1 MMHLHSAI
9 LVDDESFTRKGLMK
23 LIDWE
28 ACGFRIVGEADNGE
42 DALELI
48 KRVQPD
54 LVITDIRMPVI
65 DGLELIRCVTAEN
78 IANPYFIIISG
89 YNDFN
94 YAQQAM
100 RYGVHDF
107 VVKPIDEIE
116 FSGILRHLN
125 DKLRL
130 EQEEQVRSDRLMGG
144 EMIKSLILG
153 EASETSI
160 AEWEQ
165 RLRLRKADR
174 LYYLFAELNDNHNW
188 LSREEKISNASF
200 KELVQQE
207 LMGLTAAT
215 LSICLHEHRN
225 RIGILLPSS
234 LLATYNG
241 ELERF
246 LLAIREAL
254 DVHLGKR
261 VFLYAGSPVHGL
273 SDIRESYKAA
283 KEALLYKYVNEDKRI
298 VIYDQL
304 QAGKLNYIGID
315 PTEFNRFVE
324 QMEELQLESVKAIVD
339 KWFYDFREK
348 RYAPEAVKM
357 NIQQCMMGILKT
369 IRSMEGDEQALLT
382 LKPLL
387 GWHDMNLS
395 LGELKRLFTAFIEE
409 SQQHIAELRREQ
421 QKGGIQKIKSYIEV
435 NYSQNM
441 SLKSIA
447 AHFYVNPV
455 YLGQLFKKTYGV
467 YFNEFLL
474 QLRVNEA
481 KKLLRQSSTMR
492 IYEIAEKV
500 GFSNSDYFV
509 TQFEKIE
516 HMTPTEYR
524 NKLL

>member
-1 MMHLHSAI
+1 MFLHRAI
-9 LVDDESFTRKGLMK
+9 LIDDESYTRKGLMK

-48 KRVQPD
+48 KRVRPD

-78 IANPYFIIISG
+78 IAKPYFIIISG

-100 RYGVHDF
+100 RFGVHDF

-116 FSGILRHLN
+116 FCHTLN
-125 DKLRL
+125 KLKDKLRL
-130 EQEEQVRSDRLMGG
+130 EQEEQARNDRLMGG

-153 EASETSI
+153 EASEASI
-160 AEWEQ
+160 AEWEK
-165 RLRLRKADR
+165 RLNLRKADR
-174 LYYLFAELNDNHNW
+174 LYYLFAELNDNYSW
-188 LSREEKISNASF
+188 QSPGDKISDARF
-200 KELVQQE
+200 KELVEQE
-207 LMGLTAAT
+207 LIRISAAEQPV
-215 LSICLHEHRN
+215 SLHEHRN
-225 RIGILLPSS
+225 RIGILLPSF
-234 LLATYNG
+234 LLAPFNG

-246 LLAIREAL
+246 LIKLRAAL
-254 DVHLGKR
+254 DVHLGKG
-261 VFLYAGSPVHGL
+261 VFLYAGTPVSCL
-273 SDIRESYKAA
+273 SDIRESYKSA
-283 KEALLYKYVNEDKRI
+283 KEAILYKYINEDDRI
-298 VIYDQL
+298 VISDQI
-304 QAGKLNYIGID
+304 QSEKLNYIGLD
-315 PTEFNRFVE
+315 SAEFNQFIM
-324 QMEELQLESVKAIVD
+324 QMEELQLEAVKATVD
-339 KWFYDFREK
+339 KWFHDFREK

-357 NIQQCMMGILKT
+357 NIQQCLMAVLKT
-369 IRSMEGDEQALLT
+369 IRSMEGDEQSLLS
-382 LKPLL
+382 LQPML
-387 GWHDMNLS
+387 GWQDINLS
-395 LGELKRLFTAFIEE
+395 LGELKKLFTAFIEE
-409 SQQHIAELRREQ
+409 SQQSIAELRKEQ
-421 QKGGIQKIKSYIEV
+421 QKGGIQKIKCYIEG
-435 NYSQNM
+435 NFSQNI

-447 AHFYVNPV
+447 AQFYINPV

-481 KKLLRQSSTMR
+481 KKLLRQSCSMR

-524 NKLL
+524 NKLM

>member
-1 MMHLHSAI
+1 MSLHRAI
-9 LVDDESFTRKGLMK
+9 LIDDESFTRKGLMK

-78 IANPYFIIISG
+78 IAKPYFIIISG

-107 VVKPIDEIE
+107 VLKPIDEIE
-116 FSGILRHLN
+116 FCHTLNKLN

-130 EQEEQVRSDRLMGG
+130 EQEEQARNDRLTGG

-160 AEWEQ
+160 AEWEK
-165 RLRLRKADR
+165 RLNLRKADR
-174 LYYLFAELNDNHNW
+174 LYYLFAELNDNHSWHEDN
-188 LSREEKISNASF
+188 ISDARF
-200 KELVQQE
+200 KELVEQE
-207 LMGLTAAT
+207 LIRITEADQPVF
-215 LSICLHEHRN
+215 LHEHRN
-225 RIGILLPSS
+225 RIGILLPSF
-234 LLATYNG
+234 LLAPFNG

-246 LLAIREAL
+246 LIKLRAAL
-254 DVHLGKR
+254 DVHLGKG
-261 VFLYAGSPVHGL
+261 VFIYAGTPVSCL
-273 SDIRESYKAA
+273 SDIRESYKSA
-283 KEALLYKYVNEDKRI
+283 KEAILYKYINEDSRI
-298 VIYDQL
+298 VISDQI
-304 QAGKLNYIGID
+304 QSEKLNYIGLD
-315 PTEFNRFVE
+315 STEFDQFIMQIEE
-324 QMEELQLESVKAIVD
+324 QQLEAVKATVD
-339 KWFYDFREK
+339 KWFSDFREK

-357 NIQQCMMGILKT
+357 NIQQCLMAILKT
-369 IRSMEGDEQALLT
+369 IRSMEGDEQSLLS
-382 LKPLL
+382 LQPML
-387 GWHDMNLS
+387 GWQDINLS
-395 LGELKRLFTAFIEE
+395 LGELKKLFTAFIEE
-409 SQQHIAELRREQ
+409 SQQSIAELRKEQ
-421 QKGGIQKIKSYIEV
+421 QKGGIQKIKCYIE
-435 NYSQNM
+435 NNFSQNI

-447 AHFYVNPV
+447 ALFYVNPV

-481 KKLLRQSSTMR
+481 KKLLRQSCSMR
-492 IYEIAEKV
+492 IYEVAEKV

-524 NKLL
+524 NKLM